1 MTKKATVESVSVQKI
16 GSFGPLIAKFNHG
29 ALIEPTNIKSINLDV
44 SNTNQ
49 FSEDER
55 KLNFDLS
62 LKTDKMIYSS
72 EVSSVK
78 SIKCTPSRKTYIA
91 IRNKTTN
98 KVRLI
103 ETNPIHLGPVVF
115 ARNSTNVFLNES
127 VDALSTSKGMDRMAL
142 KKQLVNKFGQAK
154 GQRFFQQADRMKVD
168 EDAYMD
174 KMAVAAENVNLD
186 SLNSE
191 IVESNFELIP
201 PINRKATLKEEV
213 YNLKNMISLNEI
225 EALEAIVKTFN
236 EKYPT
241 EAKLDAF
248 FKENKISKLVESL
261 YKQEKNG
268 LGKASTLG
276 IILYIQGA
284 LCFADLKDN
293 YFRNG
298 PIQSLP
304 NYLPDFVRKNIYTQ
318 FVDDGKLTPM
328 SRDKALCHAIVLA
341 LLSSDYRIE
350 FKDLV
355 SSVHVKVPKLKML
368 ISCTGATCL
377 VDTVTGSSEVVLK
390 LPLASF
396 DANKIVK
403 KRRSKK
409 FV

>member
-168 EDAYMD
+168 EDAYID
-174 KMAVAAENVNLD
+174 KMALAAENVNLD

-355 SSVHVKVPKLKML
+355 SSVRVQVPK
-368 ISCTGATCL
+368 
-377 VDTVTGSSEVVLK
+377 
-390 LPLASF
+390 
-396 DANKIVK
+396 
-403 KRRSKK
+403 
-409 FV
+409 